1 MGYVMLM
8 TFAGSALFGGYL
20 CWKRILAKSVT
31 ECMKYRALMIVM
43 VVYTV
48 PWEWL
53 KGIYRQIVGLFLV
66 NEVDLRAK
74 GLVNIADFET
84 RGMDIRTKE
93 YQLLML
99 VMLIWFMLATLF
111 LLIRVT
117 RFIRKR
123 RTLCALAIKCEDENL
138 EQTLKQVREVVRY
151 RRSLEIVHTRA
162 DNNTFTIGTIKPII
176 FLQKDYDEVELYWIL
191 KHEITHIAKRDL
203 WVKLLLEFVCCLHW
217 FNPVVYL
224 LGHEIRHLSETS
236 CDERVIH
243 GCTKEEC
250 ETYIDLLNKNRGH
263 RKIENLFNSA
273 IKGNQEIDKRIALI
287 RNRKDIKYRD
297 KALAIC
303 IFGFLI
309 FLDSLTALAYPKVH
323 HVKDAAIEMAEDA
336 VDGGNFWIYDYA
348 EDGYGTLADVVL
360 YDKQFVD
367 PNGQIYPIDST
378 ASEDSCLKHKVIS
391 GMVQIHEKDPEGG
404 EGGCTLETYEGTR
417 CIECGTVWRGI
428 LLHKTRKIPC
438 IH

>member
-20 CWKRILAKSVT
+20 CWKKILGKSMT

-43 VVYTV
+43 IVYAV

-53 KGIYRQIVGLFLV
+53 KGIYRQIIGLFLIR
-66 NEVDLRAK
+66 EVDLRAK
-74 GLVNIADFET
+74 GLVNVADFET
-84 RGMDIRTKE
+84 RGVDIRTKE

-117 RFIRKR
+117 KFARKR
-123 RTLCALAIKCEDENL
+123 RTLSALAIKCEDKNL
-138 EQTLKQVREVVRY
+138 EQTLKHVREVVRY
-151 RRSLEIVHTRA
+151 KRSLEVVWTRA
-162 DNNTFTIGTIKPII
+162 NNNTFTIGTIKPII
-176 FLQKDYDEVELYWIL
+176 FLQKDYDEGDLYWIL

-243 GCTKEEC
+243 ECTEEEC
-250 ETYIDLLNKNRGH
+250 ETYIDLLNRNKIHKKLKNSY
-263 RKIENLFNSA
+263 NSTA
-273 IKGNQEIDKRIALI
+273 QGGGEIDKRIALI
-287 RNRKDIKYRD
+287 RNRIDISHGD
-297 KALAIC
+297 KALAVC
-303 IFGFLI
+303 IFAFLI

-323 HVKDAAIEMAEDA
+323 HVKDAAIEMAKDA
-336 VDGGNFWIYDYA
+336 ADGGNFWMYDYT
-348 EDGYGTLADVVL
+348 EDGYDTSKDIIL
-360 YDKQFVD
+360 YDEQFVD

-378 ASEDSCLKHKVIS
+378 ISEDSCPNHKVIS
-391 GMVQIHEKDPEGG
+391 GIVQIHEKDPEGG

-417 CIECGTVWRGI
+417 CTECGTVWRGD
-428 LLHKTRKIPC
+428 LLNKTRKIPC